1 VEHVE
6 RLLNAKRDAR
16 TAPDTV
22 RLVKGAPRAAYNL
35 AIRRRT
41 LLPGQN
47 PAAVAVTAAALGA
60 CVYLYWRHR
69 QEQEYARLSDPEPQ
83 RPDPELVASPGGES
97 QEPVQPSGAPP
108 SPAVDEQ
115 AREPAV
121 SSALHEPAV
130 SSALHEP
137 AAAGEPAA
145 VSETAAPARA
155 KALYEAPAPVR
166 RVQRAQGRAGG
177 HGSAL
182 PAAPTFLAP
191 QRRAGLPSTRPVLP
205 LSP

>member
-121 SSALHEPAV
+121 A
-130 SSALHEP
+130 SALHEP

-191 QRRAGLPSTRPVLP
+191 QRRAGLPSTRPGLP
-205 LSP
+205 LPP

>member
-1 VEHVE
+1 MARRPRGEGSRIPANELQVEHAE

-22 RLVKGAPRAAYNL
+22 RLVKGAPRAAYDL

-47 PAAVAVTAAALGA
+47 PAAVAVTVAALGA

-69 QEQEYARLSDPEPQ
+69 QEQEYARLRDPESQ
-83 RPDPELVASPGGES
+83 RPAAELVASPGGES

-108 SPAVDEQ
+108 SPVVDEQ
-115 AREPAV
+115 AREPA
-121 SSALHEPAV
+121 
-130 SSALHEP
+130 
-137 AAAGEPAA
+137 
-145 VSETAAPARA
+145 APARA
-155 KALYEAPAPVR
+155 TALYEAPAPVR

-191 QRRAGLPSTRPVLP
+191 QRRAGLPSTRPGLP
-205 LSP
+205 LPP